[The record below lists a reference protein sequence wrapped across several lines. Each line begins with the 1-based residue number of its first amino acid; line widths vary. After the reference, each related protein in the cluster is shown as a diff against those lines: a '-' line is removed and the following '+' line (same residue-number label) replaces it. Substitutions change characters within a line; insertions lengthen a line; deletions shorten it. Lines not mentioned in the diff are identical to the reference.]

1 MIKEAQTALRETKDV
16 AVFFHGYAAD
26 FDSIYGHTKKRSTW
40 DKLLDKYFR
49 ESMRIRFDLTIKNAS
64 NPSIQSVLDIGC
76 GGGVYTEALLEKN
89 KTVTGLDIAEGMLNL
104 AKNKTSRFNSTG
116 KVNYILS
123 SYLDH
128 HFNQKFDAAIL
139 TGFFDYI
146 KTPLEIFQKLKQDVS
161 KEIYMSFPKAG
172 GFLGWQRKVR
182 YGIRNCPLY
191 YYTENDIKQLLHQ
204 MDWQEKATITS
215 IKRDFFVKVVL

>member
-1 MIKEAQTALRETKDV
+1 MIKEAQTLRETKDV

-26 FDSIYGHTKKRSTW
+26 FDSIYGHTKKRSAW

-64 NPSIQSVLDIGC
+64 NPHIQTILDVGC

-89 KTVTGLDIAEGMLNL
+89 KTVTGIDIAEGMLRL
-104 AKNKTSRFNSTG
+104 AKNKTSRFNQTG

-128 HFNQKFDAAIL
+128 QFDKKFDAAIL

-146 KTPLEIFQKLKQDVS
+146 KTPTDIFQKLKKDVS

-182 YGIRNCPLY
+182 YGMRNCPLY
-191 YYTENDIKQLLHQ
+191 YYTENDIKRLLNQ
-204 MDWQEKATITS
+204 MGWLEKATITS